1 MRLLKKIPKEI
12 YIYILWGILVGFV
25 NIGSAWIFMY
35 KLEINEIGANM
46 LSWILYNYVSFVTNR
61 KTVFHTHTKNMK
73 EYVIQ
78 LFQFY
83 VSRVLTLGIELLIVF
98 LLVTVLGWYA
108 MGVKIFTSILVI
120 FLNYFISKRFIF

>member
-1 MRLLKKIPKEI
+1 
-12 YIYILWGILVGFV
+12 
-25 NIGSAWIFMY
+25 MY